1 MKITLTQEE
10 RLKLLFE
17 AFCGAGHIHYGDVRI
32 LTDREGYDTAKLT
45 LKERFGEDV
54 MVCREDV
61 WLETFNQGYLVKIQD
76 LETGESYQ
84 IKSENLANLDN
95 LPHNII
101 VKILDD
107 DGDYDADDLD
117 WVLEFIMFN
126 DKIYG

>member
-17 AFCGAGHIHYGDVRI
+17 AFCGAGHFHYGTMGLEYSQDDYRI
-32 LTDREGYDTAKLT
+32 ARDAADPGP
-45 LKERFGEDV
+45 
-54 MVCREDV
+54 CREDV
-61 WLETFNQGYLVKIQD
+61 YMKMFELGLPIWIEDFED
-76 LETGESYQ
+76 GEKYR
-84 IKSENLANLDN
+84 ITPERLANVDN

-101 VKILDD
+101 VRILDD
-107 DGDYDADDLD
+107 DGDYDAEDLD